1 MRRRRRALARA
12 PAGVLSADLLSEAT
26 LVKRVSLAFQI
37 G

>member
-1 MRRRRRALARA
+1 MRRRRRPLARA
-12 PAGVLSADLLSEAT
+12 PAGVMSADLLQAT